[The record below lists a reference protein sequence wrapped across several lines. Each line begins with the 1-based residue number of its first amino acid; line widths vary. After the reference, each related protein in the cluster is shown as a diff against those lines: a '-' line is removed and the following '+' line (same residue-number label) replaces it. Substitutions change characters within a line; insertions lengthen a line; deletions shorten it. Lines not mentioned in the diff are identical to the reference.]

1 MSGSKLSTDRKSVW
15 GTKKANKSLAM
26 GLLFFLSLFTHFEFE
41 SSSQHL
47 SFDSEPLSVE
57 GALGYHS
64 TSPLV
69 LTESLNVTFLQG
81 DQPYRWFSVESQQA
95 PTYLNITAN
104 TSTSDLY
111 AQGMIKGYTAYD
123 QCFSTWFTV
132 RYGTSQMCVNPSL
145 DQTVLFSLSFFN
157 TADGSSRLSQ
167 NLTLEVSIGEY
178 IAPAP
183 PTVTVYPYPDGNTN
197 ADSDFSSSPF
207 VEMAGEGS
215 YGLVQ
220 GFFESQYDEDR
231 VMFQSQFSGTH
242 RLNLTF
248 NTPVDT
254 YPLASGDL
262 SQCVESDNTGLQKIL
277 QYTNGNS
284 FTPVGQVIYFQA
296 YDGINGYELWKSDGT
311 APGTALVKDIDSGSS
326 SSSPQELTA
335 VGNTLY
341 FSATD
346 GGNGFELWKSDGTA
360 SGTVMVKDIN
370 SGGSSNPFALT
381 AIGNTLYFV
390 ANDGTN
396 GYELW
401 KSDGTTSGTV
411 MVKDINSGSSSGTP
425 GMLTAVGDTLYFV
438 ASENFN
444 GRELWKSDGTA
455 EGTVM
460 VKDVYTGYSSGLG
473 YYAGLTVVGNTLYFR
488 ANDGTNGY
496 ELWKSDGTASGTAIV
511 KDIYSG
517 GDGAYRYTDPTAVGN
532 TLYFVANDG
541 TNGMELWKSDG
552 TASGTVMVKDIY
564 SGGSSNP
571 SALTAIGNTLYFVA
585 NDGTNG
591 YELWKSDGTDLSTM
605 MVKDIY
611 SGSSTSNP
619 SQLIVVDNTLYFSAN
634 DGNNGYELWKSD
646 GTTSGTRMVNDIT
659 RGSSSSSPNEFTIV
673 GTTLYFEAN
682 GAWYSLSKS
691 TATVYEGYFDCLII
705 AEPNYRFGVE
715 FDPSYTDS
723 SAYPMQWSVSTRLEQ
738 VYPFEDPQR
747 GDSEAYASLPPLM
760 QHNDT
765 ISGVYNFYYDQD
777 DYSIAIDHGTMQHIV
792 VTTAAPTEIQFYSGE
807 CGREGEAKFSS
818 IGLSQNVQLD
828 PSVSTHSFWCDTKY
842 IADEIRFSL
851 KHFYS
856 NGNTNLAPSPNTYSI
871 DVFTTPLN
879 STFGPTPD
887 RSVTDAPARGFLP
900 LVSYPETYEG
910 SFRHWSDQTDGYQII
925 TAPGENVLLNL
936 ASNCATL
943 NTFKSGYYETLSVP
957 TYPMQWQGNL
967 PNGSNV
973 YTFDVNRVD
982 LNEIHDVELK
992 DTCVYTIETSINTVE
1007 QSTHYLEYSFS
1018 NNEDRLSPTSPVVID
1033 NFSSYLPENTSTDT
1047 YKFVIPFDVLPT
1059 IDGYIEATQASGE
1072 VPIVTLSGTHVR
1084 TNSGTMHM
1092 VGQHIEVTGQR
1103 VQWKE
1108 ILVSNLDGSELSLTY
1123 VEQPLNLLT
1132 MEGNELYSR
1141 ANGALGVS
1149 RDEGWD
1155 TSDTWFFNTT
1165 AVTATHAS
1173 VRISSLANGLR
1184 ATLDSGENGPISEL
1198 VCFSG
1203 GSDSVTVYH
1212 QNGSGDYELEVIY
1225 GYGNCPSLNY
1235 GVPSVVPAKSS
1246 FEVTSYSLDVD
1257 GYTWQIFDSELNQ
1270 FYQGYESSELQ
1281 VITLPESML
1290 EGSYRLL
1297 AIDGG
1302 GLVHLDQPLG
1312 VISQPIHSVQT
1323 TNYYLDGMEIPKLEV
1338 QSIMP
1343 YSGEPIEWTFSN
1355 LTIRSISADRE
1366 VVIQSLD
1373 KEFTGLGSKI
1383 LEFDELADTMA
1394 GSRIILQGDLK
1405 SGIEEST
1412 HVVSW
1417 KRAIYSP
1424 QIDCDEQLIPNSYSP
1439 ENDVLCLVS
1448 IAKTTHDSGL
1458 SQGATEHLIEGT
1470 IEVYDEELN
1479 RLSQTEFE
1487 NDLFRPTP
1495 VRINAANLGYG
1506 DYYVKLN
1513 FSDSTEIYLKEAVG
1527 QFSIGDYANTD
1538 QADDTQGQFDFKLI
1552 SVRDT
1557 AAAGDDLLLAW
1568 STSGG
1573 VSKYFFIEV
1582 FAENEL
1588 VDSYYVLNSGSEE
1601 GQFTVELPSDLNP
1614 YHDHSIRITAFDNL
1628 LDSVTE
1634 IVYLDGESQ
1643 QVYLEVNVNPDRP
1656 TVGSMVEVDLMISTD
1671 DKWLAW
1677 SWALQSSSSSSSN
1690 VLASGSGFAASDKG
1704 SFEFELPLSQYTST
1718 PYLRITAESEDGTFY
1733 TENIPIDPVPLRSV
1747 SLDVDTEM
1755 VIGKEYNVEWE
1766 VSGKYL
1772 NSVDDVER
1780 IEFTI
1785 LTMDYERYHEEVF
1798 FVGSESGEFSVL
1810 APNSLNPGSHRIAVV
1825 FTFTDGE
1832 TYEHSQIITVQ
1843 STPDGITLFGLTIP
1857 PIAMGFDTIIISL
1870 LILHA
1875 FFLHRR
1881 SDKNA
1886 STKEEDDSF
1895 DDEEEFSALEKEGKF
1910 GLLDDLPLE
1919 EEFGAESFEK
1929 EKESEGNYPM
1939 YQEYPEGSGRNW
1951 VMYGADLEW
1960 ELIDV

>member
-1 MSGSKLSTDRKSVW
+1 MDGDKLTTEKKSIW
-15 GTKKANKSLAM
+15 GTKKAKKSLAM
-26 GLLFFLSLFTHFEFE
+26 GLLFFLSLFTHFDFA
-41 SSSQHL
+41 SPDQIL
-47 SFDSEPLSVE
+47 SYEKEPLSAE
-57 GALGYHS
+57 GSLGYHS
-64 TSPLV
+64 TSPVV
-69 LTESLNVTFLQG
+69 LTESSNVTFLQG

-95 PTYLNITAN
+95 PIYFNITAN
-104 TSTSDLY
+104 TSTSDYY
-111 AQGMIKGYTAYD
+111 AQGMLKGYTAYD
-123 QCFSTWFTV
+123 QCASTWFTV
-132 RYGTSQMCVNPSL
+132 GYGTSHMCVNPSS
-145 DQTVLFSLSFFN
+145 DQTILFSLSFFN

-197 ADSDFSSSPF
+197 ADSDLYSSPL

-215 YGLVQ
+215 YGSVQ
-220 GFFESQYDEDR
+220 GFFESQYDEDS

-248 NTPVDT
+248 NTPVYT
-254 YPLASGDL
+254 SLLASGDL

-277 QYTNGNS
+277 QNTNGNS

-296 YDGINGYELWKSDGT
+296 YDG
-311 APGTALVKDIDSGSS
+311 V
-326 SSSPQELTA
+326 
-335 VGNTLY
+335 
-341 FSATD
+341 
-346 GGNGFELWKSDGTA
+346 
-360 SGTVMVKDIN
+360 
-370 SGGSSNPFALT
+370 
-381 AIGNTLYFV
+381 
-390 ANDGTN
+390 N

-411 MVKDINSGSSSGTP
+411 MVKDIYNGSGSSYP
-425 GMLTAVGDTLYFV
+425 Q
-438 ASENFN
+438 
-444 GRELWKSDGTA
+444 EL
-455 EGTVM
+455 
-460 VKDVYTGYSSGLG
+460 
-473 YYAGLTVVGNTLYFR
+473 
-488 ANDGTNGY
+488 
-496 ELWKSDGTASGTAIV
+496 
-511 KDIYSG
+511 
-517 GDGAYRYTDPTAVGN
+517 TAVGN
-532 TLYFVANDG
+532 TLYFTADDG
-541 TNGMELWKSDG
+541 SNGRELWKSDG

-564 SGGSSNP
+564 GGSSSSSPNYLTAVGNTLYF
-571 SALTAIGNTLYFVA
+571 SATDGTNGFELWKSDGTALGTLMVEDIYSGSISGSPGPFTAIGNTLYFQA
-585 NDGTNG
+585 TDGTNG
-591 YELWKSDGTDLSTM
+591 YELWKSDGTATGTM

-611 SGSSTSNP
+611 TGGGWSTP
-619 SQLIVVDNTLYFSAN
+619 FHLTAVGNTLYFLAN
-634 DGNNGYELWKSD
+634 DGTNGEELWKSDGTASGTVMVKDILSGSSSGSPNYLTAVGNTLYFRADNGSNGYELWKSD
-646 GTTSGTRMVNDIT
+646 GTASGTVMVKDIYGGSGDSAPYSLTAVGNALYFVATDGTNGYELWKSDGTASSTVMVKDIT
-659 RGSSSSSPNEFTIV
+659 RGSGSSSPNDLTAV

-705 AEPNYRFGVE
+705 AEPNDRFGVE
-715 FDPSYTDS
+715 FESYETDS
-723 SAYPMQWSVSTRLEQ
+723 SAYPMQWSVSTRLQQ
-738 VYPFEDPQR
+738 VHPLEDLQR

-760 QHNDT
+760 QHNDS

-792 VTTAAPTEIQFYSGE
+792 VTTDAPTEIQFYSGE

-842 IADEIRFSL
+842 IADEMRFSL
-851 KHFYS
+851 KHFFS
-856 NGNTNLAPSPNTYSI
+856 NGNTDLTPSPNTYSI
-871 DVFTTPLN
+871 DAFTTPLN
-879 STFGPTPD
+879 STFEPTPD
-887 RSVTDAPARGFLP
+887 RGVTDAPARGVLP
-900 LVSYPETYEG
+900 LVSYPEIFEG
-910 SFRHWSDQTDGYQII
+910 SFRHWSDQTDRYQII
-925 TAPGENVLLNL
+925 TEPGENVFVNL
-936 ASNCATL
+936 TSNCATL
-943 NTFKSGYYETLSVP
+943 KTYKSEYYESLSVP

-967 PNGSNV
+967 PNGSKF

-982 LNEIHDVELK
+982 INEIHDVELK
-992 DTCVYTIETSINTVE
+992 DTCVYTIETSSNLVQ
-1007 QSTHYLEYSFS
+1007 QSTHYSEYSFS
-1018 NNEDRLSPTSPVVID
+1018 NYDHRLSPTTPVVID
-1033 NFSSYLPENTSTDT
+1033 NFTDYLLENTTTDT
-1047 YKFVIPFDVLPT
+1047 YKYMIPFDVLPT

-1155 TSDTWFFNTT
+1155 TSDTWYFNTT

-1173 VRISSLANGLR
+1173 VRISSLSNGLR
-1184 ATLDSGENGPISEL
+1184 ATFASGENGPISEL
-1198 VCFSG
+1198 VCFTG

-1235 GVPSVVPAKSS
+1235 GVPSEVPAKSS
-1246 FEVTSYSLDVD
+1246 FEVTSYSLDVE
-1257 GYTWQIFDSELNQ
+1257 GYTWQIFDAELNQ
-1270 FYQGYESSELQ
+1270 FYQGYETSELQ

-1302 GLVHLDQPLG
+1302 GLVHLDQPLE
-1312 VISQPIHSVQT
+1312 VISQPIHSVQS
-1323 TNYYLDGMEIPKLEV
+1323 TNYYLDGLEIPRLKV
-1338 QSIMP
+1338 QSIIP
-1343 YSGEPIEWTFSN
+1343 YSGEPVEWTFSN
-1355 LTIRSISADRE
+1355 LTIRSISEDGE
-1366 VVIQSLD
+1366 IVIQSLD
-1373 KEFTGLGSKI
+1373 KEFTGLGSKV
-1383 LEFDELADTMA
+1383 LEFEELANTMA

-1412 HVVSW
+1412 HIAGW

-1424 QIDCDEQLIPNSYSP
+1424 QIDCDEQLIPNSFSP

-1448 IAKTTHDSGL
+1448 ITKTIHGSGS
-1458 SQGATEHLIEGT
+1458 SQDITEHLIEGT
-1470 IEVYDEELN
+1470 IEVYDDELN
-1479 RLSQTEFE
+1479 RLSQTEFK
-1487 NDLFRPTP
+1487 NDLFRPTA
-1495 VRINAANLGYG
+1495 VRIDAANLGYG
-1506 DYYVKLN
+1506 DYFAKLN
-1513 FSDSTEIYLKEAVG
+1513 FSDTTGIYLEEGVG
-1527 QFSIGDYANTD
+1527 QFSVRDYANNN
-1538 QADDTQGQFDFKLI
+1538 QAENASEQFDFKLI

-1588 VDSYYVLNSGSEE
+1588 VDSYYVVNDGSEE

-1614 YHDHSIRITAFDNL
+1614 YLDHSIRITAFDNL
-1628 LDSVTE
+1628 LASVTE
-1634 IVYLDGESQ
+1634 FVYLDGESQ

-1656 TVGSMVEVDLMISTD
+1656 TVGSMVEVDLMISTED
-1671 DKWLAW
+1671 NWLAW
-1677 SWALQSSSSSSSN
+1677 SWALQSTSSSSSN
-1690 VLASGSGFAASDKG
+1690 VLASGSGFAASNKG

-1718 PYLRITAESEDGTFY
+1718 PYLRVTAESEDGTLY

-1755 VIGKEYNVEWE
+1755 VIGKDYDVEWE

-1810 APNSLNPGSHRIAVV
+1810 APTSLNPGSHRIAVV

-1857 PIAMGFDTIIISL
+1857 PIAMGFDTILISL

-1881 SDKNA
+1881 GSQNA
-1886 STKEEDDSF
+1886 SSNEEEEDSF
-1895 DDEEEFSALEKEGKF
+1895 NDEDKYFSREEEGKF
-1910 GLLDDLPLE
+1910 GLLKEEPLE
-1919 EEFGAESFEK
+1919 QDFAEVHSEEENEQ
-1929 EKESEGNYPM
+1929 ENEYPM
-1939 YQEYPEGSGRNW
+1939 HQEYPQGSGRHW
-1951 VMYGADLEW
+1951 VMYGPDLEW